1 MMHALDQIKD
11 CITEL
16 ILQPVTPIGGVEAA
30 TPKLLL
36 ELQDAALEKVDA
48 VRIIPQTHRMW
59 GAL

>member
-1 MMHALDQIKD
+1 MLHAVDQVKD

-16 ILQPVTPIGGVEAA
+16 ILQPVTPTGGVLAPS
-30 TPKLLL
+30 PKLML
-36 ELQDAALEKVDA
+36 ELQEAAMDKVEN